1 MFHTFCSQSLIPVKN
16 LSLTFVYLDM
26 FWEQQIT
33 NRVMGNSEFIVY
45 VIVDLDTFREYI
57 LLLIIV
63 LFFIFIIWISIV
75 ALFTISL

>member
-1 MFHTFCSQSLIPVKN
+1 
-16 LSLTFVYLDM
+16 
-26 FWEQQIT
+26 
-33 NRVMGNSEFIVY
+33 MGNSEFIVY

-63 LFFIFIIWISIV
+63 FFFIFIIWISIV